1 MVPLGSAAVT
11 AVWQACNYRFG
22 PGDEAGLS
30 LLPLEEAEVRIGG
43 GSMSDLSADKFLDQ
57 MMQAAERFNH
67 VLFGWLECD
76 LFHRY
81 VPCIGTDEQHVLA
94 RMPEGVRSRYLQAKA
109 NLFRWMKP
117 KPQPGAGPSES
128 GREGPS

>member
-1 MVPLGSAAVT
+1 
-11 AVWQACNYRFG
+11 
-22 PGDEAGLS
+22 

-109 NLFRWMKP
+109 RLFRWLRHG
-117 KPQPGAGPSES
+117 PGES
-128 GREGPS
+128 KTESQT